1 MVNVHAF
8 HACVFC
14 GHVVLIGWC
23 ITRWLLMEQNTLTE
37 QFTQEISDKPVQSME
52 KAVEKPRKPLCIS
65 GVVGSIVA
73 AFLVGKKQ

>member
-1 MVNVHAF
+1 
-8 HACVFC
+8 
-14 GHVVLIGWC
+14 
-23 ITRWLLMEQNTLTE
+23 MEQNTLTE